1 MFSSPSNAVLRGMFA
16 TSNGT
21 NSQFI
26 VTISS
31 TPVSIQVNFFRRS
44 RSGQL
49 ELVQSVP
56 LQQKKTNWSSFAS
69 GPNGSV
75 FCAILYS
82 TCVHEIFRSHGAA
95 VTPFADSSTAHG
107 LPAVVHYI
115 CGLQCVGEQRLVA
128 SFNDR
133 SVRVFFASGGAL
145 TELQRI
151 PWSAADGTPY
161 TLVGLPNGGVCVK
174 SDVNDPT
181 TSIRKYNIDFCTV
194 DANGTLSSPRRLEQF
209 TNGIDVWC
217 HLRLSEAS
225 DSSHR
230 IILAEYDAKWNK
242 TLALRMYLCQQD

>member
-1 MFSSPSNAVLRGMFA
+1 MFA
-16 TSNGT
+16 TSNST
-21 NSQFI
+21 ISQFI

-31 TPVSIQVNFFRRS
+31 TPVSIQVNFLRRS
-44 RSGQL
+44 RSGEL

-56 LQQKKTNWSSFAS
+56 LQQKKTNLSSFAS

-82 TCVHEIFRSHGAA
+82 TCVHEICRSHYAA
-95 VTPFADSSTAHG
+95 VTPLADSSTAYG
-107 LPAVVHYI
+107 LHAVVHYI

-133 SVRVFFASGGAL
+133 RVRVFSASGGAL

-151 PWSAADGTPY
+151 PWPTADATPY
-161 TLVGLPNGGVCVK
+161 TLVGLSNGEVWVK
-174 SDVNDPT
+174 SDVNDST

-194 DANGTLSSPRRLEQF
+194 DASGTLSSPRRLEQF

-217 HLRLSEAS
+217 HLRVSEAS

-230 IILAEYDAKWNK
+230 IILARYNEEWNK
-242 TLALRMYLCQQD
+242 TLALRMYLCQLD